1 MIQNKF
7 QIKLNKIS
15 LFLLFIFTFVTLN
28 VNKTLSEE
36 KKLPAV
42 KVKNLKGET
51 ISTDKFEN
59 DGKPF
64 VINFWATW
72 CKPCILELNNIN
84 EHYTKWQKETGVK
97 IIAISIDD
105 SRNTKKVAP
114 FVNGRG
120 WEYEVY
126 LDENSDFRRA
136 LNVNNPPQTFLIDG
150 KGNIVYSHNG
160 YAPGDEKHLYEE
172 IKKLVNKK

>member
-1 MIQNKF
+1 MKK
-7 QIKLNKIS
+7 QILKSILSIFS
-15 LFLLFIFTFVTLN
+15 LIVLI
-28 VNKTLSEE
+28 TLSSNYTEASE
-36 KKLPAV
+36 TKKLPAV

-51 ISTDKFEN
+51 VSTDKLSN
-59 DGKPF
+59 DGKPMI
-64 VINFWATW
+64 VNFWATW

-84 EHYTKWQKETGVK
+84 DVYSKWQKETGVK
-97 IIAISIDD
+97 LVAISIDD

-136 LNVNNPPQTFLIDG
+136 LNVNNPPQTFLLDG
-150 KGNIVYSHNG
+150 NGNIVYSHNG
-160 YAPGDEKHLYEE
+160 YAPGDEKILYEE
-172 IKKLVNKK
+172 VKKLVNKK

>member
-1 MIQNKF
+1 MKK
-7 QIKLNKIS
+7 QILKSILSIFS
-15 LFLLFIFTFVTLN
+15 LIVLFAVSAN
-28 VNKTLSEE
+28 NSQASET

-51 ISTDKFEN
+51 VSTDKFSN
-59 DGKPF
+59 DGKPMI
-64 VINFWATW
+64 VNFWATW

-84 EHYTKWQKETGVK
+84 DVYSKWQKETGVK
-97 IIAISIDD
+97 LVAISIDD

-136 LNVNNPPQTFLIDG
+136 LNVNNPPQTFLLDG
-150 KGNIVYSHNG
+150 NGNIVYSHNG
-160 YAPGDEKHLYEE
+160 YAPGDEKILYEE
-172 IKKLVNKK
+172 VKKLVNKK